1 MVGSRLTTHTY
12 VTLVGP
18 CRVVC
23 LPVVHNWPHTS
34 PSVIPKRRTY
44 IVDSPSTRLCPTN
57 TFFSALFNRLRV
69 HLRVVIL
76 LAGRDL
82 NRQLVLPGRQRTG
95 RIRGQRARRVV
106 GAVEIQNQSA
116 VAHGAGVQK
125 AARRIGVGL
134 PSRVAKDDE
143 QPPS

>member
-12 VTLVGP
+12 FTLVGP
-18 CRVVC
+18 CRVV
-23 LPVVHNWPHTS
+23 
-34 PSVIPKRRTY
+34 
-44 IVDSPSTRLCPTN
+44 CPTN

-106 GAVEIQNQSA
+106 GAVEIQNQSGVA
-116 VAHGAGVQK
+116 VTSPRTFGTCTVS
-125 AARRIGVGL
+125 L
-134 PSRVAKDDE
+134 PSEGTHVAVMR
-143 QPPS
+143 